1 MTSQTRSA
9 ARLLQVDAGLDAA
22 IALLCLILVGMPPA
36 GSWARPV
43 WLTEPVLLAAAA
55 VLAVFAAGLL
65 VLARQPDQVVLCAL
79 GSGNGVCA
87 ASVALWV
94 FLDNLALGPALQAA
108 LLAAAALLAVV
119 AAAQIRAARR
129 L

>member
-1 MTSQTRSA
+1 MTPQTRSA
-9 ARLLQVDAGLDAA
+9 ARLLRVDAGLDTA
-22 IALLCLILVGMPPA
+22 IALLCLILVGMPRA
-36 GSWARPV
+36 GSWARPA

-55 VLAVFAAGLL
+55 VLAVFAGGLL
-65 VLARQPDQVVLCAL
+65 VLARQPDQMVLCAL
-79 GSGNGVCA
+79 GGGNGVCA

-94 FLDNLALGPALQAA
+94 FLDNPALGPALQAA
-108 LLAAAALLAVV
+108 LLAAAAMLAAV